1 MLPRLITLIHGH
13 TKTIGDIRMPLVK
26 NLIVI
31 VASLLFSSCF
41 YFDKAERLSISGN
54 LDGQREY
61 LDNYELE
68 YFIDGKLAEI
78 NVAYRDWNFKWNP
91 NGKLKWYAKSYC
103 NVFFKGGDIWGCTST
118 LRGMVDFE
126 IYLKN
131 KKNGNKVL
139 LAKKKID
146 MDAYYR
152 SVLLTQVYF
161 GTDKERYIERKYFN
175 VDWNKMQPFVFKDSN
190 DTLYHYTAW
199 YWDKRDVYEKDF
211 PDERYF
217 IEIP

>member
-1 MLPRLITLIHGH
+1 MI
-13 TKTIGDIRMPLVK
+13 K
-26 NLIVI
+26 NLIFI
-31 VASLLFSSCF
+31 ALLFLLSSCF

-68 YFIDGKLAEI
+68 YFIDGKSAEI
-78 NVAYRDWNFKWNP
+78 DADYRDWNFKWNP
-91 NGKLKWYAKSYC
+91 NGKLKWYAQGYC